1 MSIQKN
7 EVEVSEGKI
16 TTEEEKR
23 YKNERRIACS
33 NLVISVVT
41 LIITSVILIWGFILD
56 SKIKNIDLA
65 GKRNECH
72 SKVLVQSN
80 SLIKKSESFKEFY
93 YYCLKTQKKCEAM
106 KEKIADFS
114 NAKAAYDNYF
124 RDFGCKSNRKRAYD
138 NLSNLIINLE
148 LGNLSA
154 GGFKSVEQGILN
166 IPILDE
172 TTCSCT
178 SDN

>member
-1 MSIQKN
+1 MSIRKN
-7 EVEVSEGKI
+7 EVDVSKGKI
-16 TTEEEKR
+16 TNEDEKK
-23 YKNERRIACS
+23 YKDERRLAWI
-33 NLVISVVT
+33 NLVISAIT
-41 LIITSVILIWGFILD
+41 FIITSVILIWGFFLD

-65 GKRNECH
+65 AKRNECH
-72 SKVLVQSN
+72 SKVLAQSN

-106 KEKIADFS
+106 KEKTSDFS
-114 NAKAAYDNYF
+114 NAKSVYDNYF

-138 NLSNLIINLE
+138 NLSNHIINLD
-148 LGNLSA
+148 LRSLSA
-154 GGFKSVEQGILN
+154 DGFKLVEQGISN

-172 TTCSCT
+172 TTCSCI